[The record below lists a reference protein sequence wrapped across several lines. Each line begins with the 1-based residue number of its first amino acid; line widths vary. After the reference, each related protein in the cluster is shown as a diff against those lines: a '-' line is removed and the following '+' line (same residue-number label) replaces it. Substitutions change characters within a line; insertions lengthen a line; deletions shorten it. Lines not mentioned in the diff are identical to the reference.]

1 MVGSYTPARALSAPL
16 NGATFVSSYSGCG
29 GLDLGFRMA
38 GFEPLWANDIDAV
51 AMETYRTLLGDHAV
65 AGPIESVKLPK
76 RGSADLVIGGPPCQ
90 GFSVAGRM
98 DPDDPRSVHVDR
110 FMDLVQRVRPQG
122 FVMENVKALAVSD
135 RWSEVRAHLQRR
147 ATALGFK
154 TSLFV
159 LHAADFGVAQ
169 RRERMFFIGIR
180 GGAEPPSTLEPAVPK
195 HLSVRAALDALP
207 PFGAPGNDTR
217 CNAIITPARRPVLR
231 PTAHRGSLLFNGN
244 GRPLRL
250 DMPAPT
256 LPASMGG
263 NATPILDEKEWATG
277 EASWVVGYHRR
288 LMRGGAPVQ
297 RVPRHLRRITVE
309 EAAQL
314 QAFPVGMEWQG
325 TRAARFRQVG
335 NAVPPLLAYAVANAV
350 ADAIGISVSR
360 QSRVRLAA

>member
-1 MVGSYTPARALSAPL
+1 
-16 NGATFVSSYSGCG
+16 
-29 GLDLGFRMA
+29 MA
-38 GFEPLWANDIDAV
+38 GFEPRWANDIDAR
-51 AMETYRTLLGDHAV
+51 AMETYKALLGDHAV
-65 AGPIESVKLPK
+65 TGSIDDVRLPK

-98 DPDDPRSVHVDR
+98 DPEDPRSVHVDR
-110 FMDLVQRVRPQG
+110 FMDLVQHVRPQA
-122 FVMENVKALAVSD
+122 FVMENVKALAVND
-135 RWSEVRAHLQRR
+135 RWAGVRAHLQRR
-147 ATALGFK
+147 ASALGFK

-159 LHAADFGVAQ
+159 LNAADFGAAQ
-169 RRERMFFIGIR
+169 RRERMFLIGIR
-180 GGAEPPSTLEPAVPK
+180 GTEPPSTIEATAAK
-195 HLSVRAALDALP
+195 HVSVRTALEALP
-207 PFGAPGNDTR
+207 PFGEPGNDTR

-263 NATPILDEKEWATG
+263 NATPILDAKEWATG

-314 QAFPVGMEWQG
+314 QTFPVGMEWHG

-335 NAVPPLLAYAVANAV
+335 NAVPPLLAQAVANAV
-350 ADAIGISVSR
+350 ADAIGISVSS
-360 QSRVRLAA
+360 QSRARLAA